1 MPLASPGHPPD
12 LSSTAFRWAVTEE
25 LIERDPTDLVKPP
38 PYREPEAR
46 YLDLEDV
53 RRPRDLVAG
62 RSKDR

>member
-1 MPLASPGHPPD
+1 
-12 LSSTAFRWAVTEE
+12 

-38 PYREPEAR
+38 PYRKPGAR